1 MADHHKEEE
10 NKGESLVDKVTEKMH
25 AHDSSSS
32 SSSSSDS
39 DDDKKAR
46 LKTKVYRLFGREK
59 PVHKSSGVA
68 KEFMNKSVLWIVICA
83 DVLLWRDKKVSGG
96 VLGGAAALWFF
107 FDVLEYHFLTL
118 ICHGLILGLVAM
130 FLLSNASTFVKKAS
144 PRIPEIVLPEEPVLK
159 FASALRIEINRVFA
173 GLRDIASGKD
183 LKKFLYVIGALWVLS
198 VVGGICDFMTLI
210 FSITVLLFT
219 LPHLYEKNEEQVDC
233 YAEKAID
240 ELKKQYAVFDA
251 KVLSKIPRGPLKE
264 KKSD

>member
-10 NKGESLVDKVTEKMH
+10 NKGESLIDKVTDKMH

-32 SSSSSDS
+32 SSSSSSSDS
-39 DDDKKAR
+39 DDDRKAR

-59 PVHKSSGVA
+59 PVHKILGGGQG
-68 KEFMNKSVLWIVICA
+68 A
-83 DVLLWRDKKVSGG
+83 DVLLWRDKKVSAG
-96 VLGGAAALWFF
+96 VLGGAAALWFL

-130 FLLSNASTFVKKAS
+130 FLLSNASTFVKKAP
-144 PRIPEIVLPEEPVLK
+144 PRIPEVVLPEEPVLK

-173 GLRDIASGKD
+173 DLRDIASGKD
-183 LKKFLYVIGALWVLS
+183 LKKFLYVIGGLWVLS

-210 FSITVLLFT
+210 FSITLLLFT
-219 LPHLYEKNEEQVDC
+219 VPFLYEKNEDQVDC
-233 YAEKAID
+233 YAEKAIA

-251 KVLSKIPRGPLKE
+251 KVLSKIPRGPLKD

>member
-10 NKGESLVDKVTEKMH
+10 NKGESLVEKVTEKMH
-25 AHDSSSS
+25 AHDSSSSSS

-59 PVHKSSGVA
+59 PVHK
-68 KEFMNKSVLWIVICA
+68 VLGGGQGA
-83 DVLLWRDKKVSGG
+83 DVLLWRDKKVSAG
-96 VLGGAAALWFF
+96 VLGGAAALWFL

-130 FLLSNASTFVKKAS
+130 FLLSNASTFVKKAP
-144 PRIPEIVLPEEPVLK
+144 PRIPEVVLPEEPVLK

-173 GLRDIASGKD
+173 DLRDIASGKD
-183 LKKFLYVIGALWVLS
+183 LKKFLYVIGGLWVLS
-198 VVGGICDFMTLI
+198 VVGGICDFITLI

-219 LPHLYEKNEEQVDC
+219 VPFLYEKNEDQVDC
-233 YAEKAID
+233 YAEMAIA

-251 KVLSKIPRGPLKE
+251 KVLSKIPRGPPKD